1 MSELKIKGKL
11 IKKFEPQTFG
21 ESFRKMEFIVETT
34 EEKYPQT
41 IKFQATQDNIQKFQD
56 LTVGLIADWY
66 FNVRGREWTNKENK
80 VVYFVSL
87 DVWRHE
93 EHGQDMKQ
101 PLPETT
107 TETTSDSD
115 GLPF

>member
-21 ESFRKMEFIVETT
+21 EKFRKMEFIVETT

-41 IKFQATQDNIQKFQD
+41 IKFQATQDNIQKFEN
-56 LTVGLIADWY
+56 LTEGLIADWY

-93 EHGQDMKQ
+93 EHGQYLKQ

-107 TETTSDSD
+107 TETSSDSD

>member
-41 IKFQATQDNIQKFQD
+41 IKFQATQDNIQKFIE
-56 LTVGLIADWY
+56 LSEGMIADWY

-80 VVYFVSL
+80 VMYFVSL

-93 EHGQDMKQ
+93 EYGPELK
-101 PLPETT
+101 PLPEPT

>member
-1 MSELKIKGKL
+1 MSDLKIKGKL

-21 ESFRKMEFIVETT
+21 ESFRKMEFIVETDD
-34 EEKYPQT
+34 KYPQK

-56 LTVGLIADWY
+56 LTEGLIAEWY

-93 EHGQDMKQ
+93 EIGQDLQQ
-101 PLPETT
+101 PLPETPSEN
-107 TETTSDSD
+107 TE
-115 GLPF
+115 LPF

>member
-1 MSELKIKGKL
+1 MSELQIKGKL
-11 IKKFEPQTFG
+11 IKKFETQTFG
-21 ESFRKMEFIVETT
+21 ESFRKMEFVVETD
-34 EEKYPQT
+34 EKYPQK
-41 IKFQATQDNIQKFQD
+41 IKFQATQDNIQKFEE
-56 LTVGLIADWY
+56 LTVGLIATWY

-93 EHGQDMKQ
+93 EHGTDIVQ
-101 PLPETT
+101 PLPKPIE
-107 TETTSDSD
+107 ENSD

>member
-1 MSELKIKGKL
+1 MSDLKIKGKL

-21 ESFRKMEFIVETT
+21 ESFRKMEFIVETDG
-34 EEKYPQT
+34 KYPQT
-41 IKFQATQDNIQKFQD
+41 IKLQATQDNIQKFQD
-56 LTVGLIADWY
+56 LTEGLIADWY

-80 VVYFVSL
+80 IMYFVSL

-93 EHGQDMKQ
+93 EIGQDLTQ